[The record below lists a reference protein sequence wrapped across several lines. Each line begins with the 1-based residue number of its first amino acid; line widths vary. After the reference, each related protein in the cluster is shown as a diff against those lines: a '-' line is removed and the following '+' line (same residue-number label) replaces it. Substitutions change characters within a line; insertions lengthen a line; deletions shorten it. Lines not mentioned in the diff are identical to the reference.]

1 MGKTCV
7 FLAEGFEEIEALA
20 VVDVLRRNN
29 IEVETI
35 SIQDSIYVTGG
46 HKIEVKADKLFDEV
60 NYNDVEMIVLPG
72 GMPGTLNLQKH
83 KKLEELIIKF
93 ANENKR
99 ISAICAAPSILG
111 KLGILKDKRAICY
124 PGYEKE
130 LIGAQICDEAVVID
144 NNIITSKSMET
155 AIEFGF
161 AIVKQYRK

>member
-130 LIGAQICDEAVVID
+130 LIGAQICDEAVV
-144 NNIITSKSMET
+144 K
-155 AIEFGF
+155 
-161 AIVKQYRK
+161 

>member
-83 KKLEELIIKF
+83 KKLEELIIEF
-93 ANENKR
+93 AKGNKR
-99 ISAICAAPSILG
+99 ISAICAAPIILG

-130 LIGAQICDEAVVID
+130 LIGAQICDKAVVVD

-161 AIVKQYRK
+161 AIVKQYSK